1 MTIEIGYFFKD
12 VCGATSNSWAGK
24 LFTNVLYTALLI
36 SVIVLLIICF
46 AYPAKRNTPIYVTF
60 RLIFYVY
67 VAVLAVLAVQHRIVE
82 INLEDKYESR
92 INKDVVGAIR
102 GGGGAEL
109 FGDGSRVNIKPKYK
123 HKPDNEQD
131 IDAEDSKEGDDEDPE
146 AVLNYVLRNER
157 KEPDTE
163 ARYGGIKSNV
173 KVAGASVEDMLMELG
188 V

>member
-1 MTIEIGYFFKD
+1 MTIEIGYFFRD

-67 VAVLAVLAVQHRIVE
+67 VAVLAVLAIQHRIVE
-82 INLEDKYESR
+82 INLEDKYGSQ

-102 GGGGAEL
+102 GGAEL
-109 FGDGSRVNIKPKYK
+109 FGDGKHVNIKPNYK
-123 HKPDNEQD
+123 AKSEGKELEE
-131 IDAEDSKEGDDEDPE
+131 EDVGGGDEDPE
-146 AVLNYVLRNER
+146 TVLNYVLS
-157 KEPDTE
+157 KENNKHTE
-163 ARYGGIKSNV
+163 QRYGGAESNV
-173 KVAGASVEDMLMELG
+173 KVAGASVEDMLRELG